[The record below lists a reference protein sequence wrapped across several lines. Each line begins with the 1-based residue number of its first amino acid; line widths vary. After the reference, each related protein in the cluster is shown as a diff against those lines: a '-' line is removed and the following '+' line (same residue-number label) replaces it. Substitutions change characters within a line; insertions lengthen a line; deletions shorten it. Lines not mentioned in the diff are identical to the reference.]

1 MPFDRRLRCP
11 LQFTEVIPCSVS
23 KKWPHRA
30 TQIIPIE
37 MMGPILA
44 LCTFGDRLIDADV
57 IVLIDSEV
65 VEAAL
70 VKGHASKADVCE
82 LISTLDL
89 RCRIFIDRVPTDA
102 NPADW
107 PPRNELIKGQN
118 TGWLTWLW
126 PT

>member
-1 MPFDRRLRCP
+1 M
-11 LQFTEVIPCSVS
+11 IPCSVS

-57 IVLIDSEV
+57 IVLIGTEV
-65 VEAAL
+65 VEAVL
-70 VKGHASKADVCE
+70 VKGYATKADVCE
-82 LISTLDL
+82 LISTFWNLALDL
-89 RCRIFIDRVPTDA
+89 RCRIFIDRVSTDA

-107 PPRNELIKGQN
+107 PPRNELIEGQN